1 MVSSLVASIV
11 SLITAI
17 FSTASSGIGAGTSIF
32 KLSETKKRTFDERKT
47 AYTNS
52 KTNKNESKKNYMTT
66 ALAVVVVIILLSM
79 LAK

>member
-32 KLSETKKRTFDERKT
+32 KLSETKNRTFDERKT

>member
-47 AYTNS
+47 AYINS
-52 KTNKNESKKNYMTT
+52 KTDKKESKKDYMTT
-66 ALAVVVVIILLSM
+66 AVAVIAVITLLAI